1 MTSISSL
8 LPKPKYSSGSKDS
21 DNDVDSIE
29 KSGNVIVTDEISQQ
43 QRELLAKVSLI
54 ALVYRLVSWSY

>member
-8 LPKPKYSSGSKDS
+8 LPKPKYSSGSRDS
-21 DNDVDSIE
+21 DRDDDGIE
-29 KSGNVIVTDEISQQ
+29 KSGNIVVTNEISQQ

-54 ALVYRLVSWSY
+54 S